1 MAVAC
6 HVLLIS
12 LQVNTASGVRV
23 FEGVTFGLFA
33 EVQRLVSG
41 SVEQLSDLWEGYV
54 GLVEVQAENDAL
66 RREVS
71 ELQLEV
77 QQERALAQRARGL
90 EELLDMRREVNFSTV
105 GARVI
110 AGDATPYFRT
120 VTIDR
125 GISDGVRHDSAVVSP
140 EGVVGR
146 VVRDPGPRAARVQLL
161 IDRNAAAGALVERN
175 RVAGLVA
182 GEEDGTLSM
191 EYVSNLDDVE
201 VGDAVVTSGI
211 DGIYPK
217 GFVIGTVALVERGSG
232 LYKTIQVEPAVE
244 FADLEDVLVIVREP
258 TPVGTSAGGG

>member
-1 MAVAC
+1 MAVTC

-23 FEGVTFGLFA
+23 FEGVAFGLFA

-41 SVEQLSDLWEGYV
+41 SVEQLSELWAGYV

-140 EGVVGR
+140 KGVVGR

-191 EYVSNLDDVE
+191 EYVSNLDDVQ
-201 VGDAVVTSGI
+201 VGDAVITSGI

-217 GFVIGTVALVERGSG
+217 GFVIGTVALVEHGSG
-232 LYKTIQVEPAVE
+232 LYKTIEVEPAVE

-258 TPVGTSAGGG
+258 TPVGAAAGGG

>member
-1 MAVAC
+1 MVVAG
-6 HVLLIS
+6 HILLIS
-12 LQVNTASGVRV
+12 LQVNTTSGVRV

-41 SVEQLSDLWEGYV
+41 SVGQLSELWEGYV

-66 RREVS
+66 RREVA

-90 EELLDMRREVNFSTV
+90 EDLLDMRREVTFSTV

-125 GISDGVRHDSAVVSP
+125 GVGDGVRHDSAVVSP

-161 IDRNAAAGALVERN
+161 IDRNAAAGALIERN
-175 RVAGLVA
+175 RVAGLVT
-182 GEEDGTLSM
+182 GDEDGTLSM
-191 EYVSNLDDVE
+191 EYVSNLDDVQ

-217 GFVIGTVALVERGSG
+217 GFVIGTVAFVERGSG
-232 LYKTIQVEPAVE
+232 LYKTIDVEPSVE
-244 FADLEDVLVIVREP
+244 FTGLEDVLVIVREP
-258 TPVGTSAGGG
+258 TPVGSAAGGG